1 MFKKKP
7 REGDS
12 PQSAAPGGK
21 KHFLRRRWPLLVIAG
36 AAVVGVG
43 VWAGQHRARHR
54 DERDARYA
62 GADHG
67 KRHYW
72 PRRTAVSGEKARI
85 VGFASGQV
93 GDGEEDDKIGGEGK
107 QNR

>member
-12 PQSAAPGGK
+12 PQNAAPGGK

-43 VWAGQHRARHR
+43 VWAGQHRASEVAGGIDYIEVTPARRSITNTYSESGTLSAAESYQVKSLVRGGCAHR
-54 DERDARYA
+54 
-62 GADHG
+62 
-67 KRHYW
+67 
-72 PRRTAVSGEKARI
+72 
-85 VGFASGQV
+85 GF
-93 GDGEEDDKIGGEGK
+93 
-107 QNR
+107 